1 MKDTEIRGLR
11 PGVNLTGV
19 RAHNERLILSLIQR
33 HGEMPGAELA
43 KLAELSPQT
52 VSNILRRLEADGFLL
67 RGTPQ
72 RGRVGKPSV
81 PMALDPD
88 GALSFGLKLGR
99 RTSDL
104 AVMNLHGTVLEE
116 RRIAYR
122 YPMPEQIFGF
132 LREGM
137 TTLSAG
143 LSERQRSAL
152 CGVGIAAPAEI
163 WRWVDAL
170 GASDEMSVWQ
180 DVDFAEE
187 LAAFSGLPLFT
198 ENDATAAC
206 RAEHVFGRG
215 REFGDYAYFFIG
227 SFIGGGVVMNSSVV
241 VGGRR
246 NAGAFGSLPAIG
258 ADGRRTQLL
267 DTASIHLL
275 EAEIARAGGDTGALW
290 TEPQDWSAFAPQLA
304 PWIERTAVQLAEAA
318 CTVCAVIDFEAVLID
333 GAFPVAVREAIVTR
347 AREAMEGM
355 DMRGLIAPRIEA
367 ARVGGTAR
375 AIGAAALPIFS
386 QFFLE

>member
-1 MKDTEIRGLR
+1 MKDTEIRSLR

-52 VSNILRRLEADGFLL
+52 VSNILRRLEADGFLR
-67 RGTPQ
+67 RGAPQ
-72 RGRVGKPSV
+72 RGRVGKPST

-104 AVMNLHGTVLEE
+104 AVMNLHGAVLEQ

-122 YPMPEQIFGF
+122 YPMPDRIFAF

-137 TTLSAG
+137 ETLSAG
-143 LSERQRSAL
+143 LSPRQRDSL
-152 CGVGIAAPAEI
+152 CGLGIAAPSEL
-163 WRWVDAL
+163 WRWVEAL
-170 GASDEMSVWQ
+170 GASDELAVWQ

-187 LAAFSGLPLFT
+187 IAAFSDLPLFT

-206 RAEHVFGRG
+206 RAEHAFGRG
-215 REFGDYAYFFIG
+215 REFGDYAYVFIG
-227 SFIGGGVVMNSSVV
+227 SFIGGGVVMNSSVI

-275 EAEIARAGGDTGALW
+275 EAQIVRAGGDGARLW
-290 TEPQDWSAFAPQLA
+290 SEPQDWSPFAAQVE
-304 PWIERTAVQLAEAA
+304 PWIARTALELAEAA
-318 CTVCAVIDFEAVLID
+318 RTVCAVIDFEAVLID
-333 GAFPVAVREAIVTR
+333 GAFPAPVREAIVTR
-347 AREAMEGM
+347 AREALAGL
-355 DMRGLIAPRIEA
+355 DMRGLVAPRIEA
-367 ARVGGTAR
+367 ARVGGNAR

-386 QFFLE
+386 QFFQE